1 MNSANTTLLPPP
13 AQPAT
18 RIVDEFGQE
27 CHRVHTH
34 WQMLKYLFDENP
46 DVDVLKAPHY
56 EHFFAAIK
64 SSLYDSFVQGVA
76 RLRDPSVMRGDETL
90 TVNYIVDHIQWDAA
104 SKANL
109 DQLRRKMKSVVD
121 KLKPARNKFTAH
133 NDLQTILQQPPLAV
147 FGKTEDT
154 QYFATLEEFVSVAQ
168 GERFLFDNHVPNDVA
183 FFMTAFNRGRIGGDL
198 TEF

>member
-1 MNSANTTLLPPP
+1 
-13 AQPAT
+13 
-18 RIVDEFGQE
+18 
-27 CHRVHTH
+27 
-34 WQMLKYLFDENP
+34 
-46 DVDVLKAPHY
+46 
-56 EHFFAAIK
+56 
-64 SSLYDSFVQGVA
+64 
-76 RLRDPSVMRGDETL
+76 
-90 TVNYIVDHIQWDAA
+90 VNYIVDHIQWDAA

-109 DQLRRKMKSVVD
+109 DQLRRKMKSFVD

-133 NDLQTILQQPPLAV
+133 NDLQTILQQPTLAV

-168 GERFLFDNHVPNDVA
+168 GEQFLFDNHVPNDVA

>member
-1 MNSANTTLLPPP
+1 MNSTNRPLLPPP

-18 RIVDEFGQE
+18 QIVGEFGQE
-27 CHRVHTH
+27 SHRVHTY

-64 SSLYDSFVQGVA
+64 SSFYDSFVQGVA
-76 RLRDPSVMRGDETL
+76 RLHDPAIMRGDETL
-90 TVNYIVDHIQWDAA
+90 TVNYIVDHIQWDAT
-104 SKANL
+104 SKVNL
-109 DQLRRKMKSVVD
+109 DQLRQKMLSFAN

-154 QYFATLEEFVSVAQ
+154 KYFATLEEFMSVAQ
-168 GERFLFDNHVPNDVA
+168 GQRYLFSNLVPNDVE
-183 FFMTAFNRGRIGGDL
+183 FFMTAFNRGRIR
-198 TEF
+198 